1 MINAVVGIDIGGTS
15 TKFGIIDKKGQCLGV
30 NSIRTYQYDKLNKFL
45 EILYKEIQGLNNSL
59 GKEINIKGVGVGA
72 PNGNYYKGTI
82 NHPPNLNWKGIVPFV
97 KKFKKYFP
105 DIPVVLT
112 NDANAAA
119 IGEMVYGGAKNM
131 KNIIVITLGTGLGS
145 AFVVDG
151 HLVYGNDGFA
161 GELGHVNVEQ
171 NGRICRCCNKG
182 CLEAYV
188 SATGIKRTFFNLLCS
203 RSKKSDLRH
212 VSFNELTS
220 KMIYDAA
227 RKGDAV
233 ALEAFA
239 ITGEI
244 LGVKLSDVV
253 AITNPEAI
261 FILGGLAKAGD
272 LIFKPTQQF
281 MEKNLFPVFRGKVK
295 ILPSK
300 LKGGNA
306 AVLGAGALAWKE
318 LNIR

>member
-15 TKFGIIDKKGQCLGV
+15 TQFGIVDKKGQCLGV
-30 NSIRTYQYDKLNKFL
+30 NLIDTKQYHNFDKFS
-45 EILYKEIQGLNNSL
+45 EHLYKEIQALIDSL
-59 GKEINIKGVGVGA
+59 AKEINIKGIGVGA
-72 PNGNYYKGTI
+72 PNGNYYRGTI
-82 NHPPNLNWKGIVPFV
+82 DHAPNLNWKGIVPFV

-105 DIPVVLT
+105 GIPVVLT

-131 KNIIVITLGTGLGS
+131 KNFVVITLGTGLGS

-151 HLVYGNDGFA
+151 NLVYGNDGLA

-171 NGRICRCCNKG
+171 NGRICGCGNKG
-182 CLEAYV
+182 CLETYV
-188 SATGIKRTFFNLLCS
+188 SATGIKRTFFNLLCAGS
-203 RSKKSDLRH
+203 EKSDIRH
-212 VSFNELTS
+212 ASFNELTS

-227 RKGDAV
+227 KKGDAV
-233 ALEAFA
+233 ALKAFA

-261 FILGGLAKAGD
+261 FILGGLSQAGN
-272 LIFKPTQQF
+272 LIFNPTQQS
-281 MEKNLFPVFRGKVK
+281 MEKNLFPIFRGKVK

-300 LKGGNA
+300 LKGKNA

-318 LNIR
+318 LNI